1 MANTV
6 NVMITH
12 VSLEAVNC
20 ALGMAYVSVGNVSV
34 MQTGLMRLATVHFLQ
49 MAVEPVKGV
58 KSALVMV
65 TAAAANAVV
74 IHYIQENIAKLLS
87 LL

>member
-6 NVMITH
+6 NVMIPH
-12 VSLEAVNC
+12 VYLEAVNC

-34 MQTGLMRLATVHFLQ
+34 MQAGLMRLATVHFLR

-74 IHYIQENIAKLLS
+74 IHYIQENIVKILS